1 MKISQAAMLV
11 AVALAPGV
19 SGAKSGPNPLEPEHA
34 LKPPEG
40 YFDDAFALEP
50 GGARLYVVRT
60 DGATFSKLELVD
72 LATGTTAASWDVPK
86 EDTAVERI
94 EPLPAG
100 KGVVLISRE
109 GTPEAPKLVA
119 TLIDAA
125 GKPGAKVGPAH
136 AFGRPSG
143 AADLLIAFDRQEG
156 PREHDVTYTVTP
168 YKIETLAPFG
178 KPRVYKTTSGELKS
192 PPFRVLD
199 FVDGDARIVGEK
211 PRAYVKKND
220 VREPPRKAILD
231 ALTGKIVE
239 EAPITDVLG
248 WAELGKLR
256 ARHPGRLEFADL
268 NQDDSGVDVVDAM
281 GGKRAVDLAVPFGLY
296 DPKSLRD
303 QEGPEPGAFY
313 FGIAVDPLN
322 PEAVK
327 RQKPDLPML
336 DVYGSKKREADG
348 PGPAV
353 MLGRIF
359 IPRNV
364 TWRAGYGRLVVLKRF
379 KSFTRGGDEVDI
391 YKLH

>member
-1 MKISQAAMLV
+1 MLV

-19 SGAKSGPNPLEPEHA
+19 SAAKDGSKSGQKPLEPEHA

-60 DGATFSKLELVD
+60 DGATFSKLEIVD
-72 LATGTTAASWDVPK
+72 LATGNTASSWDVPK
-86 EDTAVERI
+86 EHAAVERL

-119 TLIDAA
+119 TLIDAT
-125 GKPGAKVGPAH
+125 GKPGAKAGPAH

-143 AADLLIAFDRQEG
+143 APDLLVAFDSQRGAHEN
-156 PREHDVTYTVTP
+156 DVTYTITP
-168 YKIETLAPFG
+168 YKLETLAPFG
-178 KPRVYKTTSGELKS
+178 KPRVYKTTAGELKS

-199 FVDGDARIVGEK
+199 FVDGYSRIVGEK

-239 EAPITDVLG
+239 EAPIGDVLG
-248 WAELGKLR
+248 WAELGKRR
-256 ARHPGRLEFADL
+256 ARHPGLLVFADL
-268 NQDDSGVDVVDAM
+268 DQDDSGVDVVDAL
-281 GGKRAVDLAVPFGLY
+281 GGARAVALAVPFGLY
-296 DPKSLRD
+296 DPKSLRE

-322 PEAVK
+322 AEAVK

-348 PGPAV
+348 PAPPA

-364 TWRAGYGRLVVLKRF
+364 TWRAGYGKLVVLKRF

-391 YKLH
+391 YTLR